1 MDKKKIIGCLLLL
14 SLTAL
19 TAGCWDRRELQER
32 NFVLAVGI
40 DKVDNSKPVETF
52 VQPHGE
58 KRYRLS
64 LQLLKPVSGGEAKD
78 KSKTYVISNTGESMP
93 TTATS
98 PKRLAP
104 GSLAM

>member
-14 SLTAL
+14 CLTVL

-32 NFVLAVGI
+32 NFVYAVGI
-40 DKVDNSKPVETF
+40 DKVDNSKPAETF

-78 KSKTYVISNTGESMP
+78 KSKTYVISNTGESP
-93 TTATS
+93 KLVSLTS
-98 PKRLAP
+98 TRFP
-104 GSLAM
+104 